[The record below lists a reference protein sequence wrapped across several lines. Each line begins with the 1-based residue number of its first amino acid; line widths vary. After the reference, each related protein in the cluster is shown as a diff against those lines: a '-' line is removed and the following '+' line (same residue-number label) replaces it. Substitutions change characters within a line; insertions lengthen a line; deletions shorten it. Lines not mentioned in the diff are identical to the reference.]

1 MASVYDPLRG
11 VDALTESTALDG
23 SPDTAVATAL
33 EQIARRVEQLSAR
46 NEGLLQ
52 RIIDGESRFRV
63 LARAVWQAQEEERR
77 RLARELHDSVA
88 QTLAALITKLRST
101 QEQDSRGELENAI
114 EIAQIALN
122 DVRELSR
129 LLRPPVLDEL
139 GLQAGLSW
147 LARKLRDQCH
157 LVADIDW
164 QAGEFERLDP
174 EIETL
179 VFRIA
184 QEALNNVVQHSGRR
198 EASVVFRRVGTL
210 IDFQVADEGCGFH
223 PADAFAKDG
232 KVKGKG
238 LGLRGIRDRV
248 ELFGGRLDIQ
258 SEPGNGCRI
267 RVTLPIG
274 ELRA

>member
-1 MASVYDPLRG
+1 MVS
-11 VDALTESTALDG
+11 EALDG
-23 SPDTAVATAL
+23 PPEVAVATAL
-33 EQIARRVEQLSAR
+33 EKLSSRVEQLSVR

-52 RIIDGESRFRV
+52 RVIDGESRFRV

-88 QTLAALITKLRST
+88 QTLAALITKLRSS
-101 QEQDSRGELENAI
+101 QEQDGKDQLENAI

-157 LVADIDW
+157 LVVDIDW

-179 VFRIA
+179 IFRIA

-198 EASVVFRRVGTL
+198 EANVVFRRVGST
-210 IDFQVADEGCGFH
+210 IDFQVADEGCGFDV
-223 PADAFAKDG
+223 AEAFAGDG
-232 KVKGKG
+232 KVKG

-258 SEPGNGCRI
+258 SEPDKGCRI
-267 RVTLPIG
+267 RVTLPIV

>member
-1 MASVYDPLRG
+1 MDTVYDRLRT
-11 VDALTESTALDG
+11 VDALTDSTTLER
-23 SPDTAVATAL
+23 PPETAVSTAL
-33 EQIARRVEQLSAR
+33 EQIARRVEQLSAH

-52 RIIDGESRFRV
+52 RILDGEARFRV

-77 RLARELHDSVA
+77 RLARELHDSLG
-88 QTLAALITKLRST
+88 QTLTALITKLHAAHV
-101 QEQDSRGELENAI
+101 QPGKPDLESSI

-129 LLRPPVLDEL
+129 LLRPPVLDDL
-139 GLQAGLSW
+139 GLQGGLNW
-147 LARKLRDQCH
+147 LARRMRDNDN
-157 LVADIDW
+157 LAVDIDW
-164 QAGEFERLDP
+164 QADEFERLDP
-174 EIETL
+174 EIEML

-198 EASVVFRRVGTL
+198 EANVVFRRVGNNVDLVIT
-210 IDFQVADEGCGFH
+210 DDGYGFD
-223 PADAFAKDG
+223 PVGALAPDG
-232 KVKGKG
+232 KSKG

-258 SEPGNGCRI
+258 SEPEKGCRI

-274 ELRA
+274 ELRI